1 MRKLRLLIAMALST
15 WVGSLS
21 QAISAPS
28 WTVYSNIQYGL
39 TSEETADLYLLNKGV
54 NPVVVFIH
62 GGGWQ
67 GGDKSVYAGYYAR
80 LYGLAGFHV
89 IAINYRLASYS
100 DPSKQWNAQLQDVQ
114 LFIRWLR
121 QVAGNIRVDPTRI
134 GVAGESAGGHLA
146 LFLGSLSTSAS
157 PLPGVSG
164 RSTSYSSQSPKAS
177 AVLDMFGPT
186 DLTQPDM
193 YGSLGSLALFGGR
206 TYAQAPGL
214 YRDASPL
221 LTLTSRMAPT
231 CVVQGMYDT
240 TVPPSQSIA
249 LINTL
254 YSLGVPYRWLPFNG
268 GHGFSG
274 LSSLQRADI
283 DNQALQCMIGYLHP
297 NPLNAL

>member
-1 MRKLRLLIAMALST
+1 MRKIGLLIALAFCASIAT
-15 WVGSLS
+15 ISA
-21 QAISAPS
+21 AISAPN
-28 WTVYSNIQYGL
+28 WTVYSNVQYGL
-39 TSEETADLYLLNKGV
+39 TSEETADLFLLNRGV

-67 GGDKSVYAGYYAR
+67 AGDKSYVGDYAR

-100 DPSKQWNAQLQDVQ
+100 DPGKQWNAQLQDTQ

-121 QVAGNIRVDPTRI
+121 QVAAIIRVDPTRI

-146 LFLGSLSTSAS
+146 LFLGSLNTSVS
-157 PLPGVSG
+157 PAPGVSG
-164 RSTSYSSQSPKAS
+164 RSNYYASQSPKAS

-186 DLTQPDM
+186 DLTRPEM
-193 YGSLGSLALFGGR
+193 YASLGSLALFGAR
-206 TYAQAPGL
+206 TYAQAPSL

-221 LTLTSRMAPT
+221 FRVNSQTAPT

-249 LINTL
+249 LINAL
-254 YSLGVPYRWLPFNG
+254 YARGAPYKWLPFNG

-274 LSSLQRADI
+274 LSPLQRADI
-283 DNQALQCMIGYLHP
+283 DNRALQCMIGYLHP
-297 NPLNAL
+297 NPLNAW